1 MSSFNID
8 PKLAFEIYKI
18 LKKKHPELMR
28 EYPLATSFF
37 NFLNSELSGT
47 VGITENSVKEVI
59 QKMVKEE
66 IKNVKSK

>member
-1 MSSFNID
+1 
-8 PKLAFEIYKI
+8 
-18 LKKKHPELMR
+18 MR

-66 IKNVKSK
+66 IKNIKSK